1 MNNKEMPKEE
11 IIPQIGFRLRN
22 INQFHMITKEE
33 KRYLTEPQSSMQI
46 RYNNSNLI
54 WSVEQIKEKLAVHR
68 LYAKEFN
75 QKFTQA
81 FGGCSF
87 WGNIKDES

>member
-1 MNNKEMPKEE
+1 
-11 IIPQIGFRLRN
+11 
-22 INQFHMITKEE
+22 
-33 KRYLTEPQSSMQI
+33 
-46 RYNNSNLI
+46 
-54 WSVEQIKEKLAVHR
+54 EQIKEKLAVHR

>member
-11 IIPQIGFRLRN
+11 IIPQTGTRLRN

-33 KRYLTEPQSSMQI
+33 KRYLTETQSSMQI
-46 RYNNSNLI
+46 RYNDSKLI
-54 WSVEQIKEKLAVHR
+54 WSVEQIEEKLGVHR

-81 FGGCSF
+81 FGGLSF